1 MLSASDQNSTA
12 LLQSVTN
19 LTSQEV
25 LEANTTI
32 LLIDNGSEVL
42 IATWLEKSLL
52 PQFVPVPELSS
63 SQPWPCLNII
73 VGSIR
78 KMRAVMAMVA
88 LERERREIGLV
99 FRITPWDISVS
110 LLPLNP
116 QLRH

>member
-52 PQFVPVPELSS
+52 PRFV
-63 SQPWPCLNII
+63 
-73 VGSIR
+73 
-78 KMRAVMAMVA
+78 
-88 LERERREIGLV
+88 
-99 FRITPWDISVS
+99 
-110 LLPLNP
+110 
-116 QLRH
+116 